1 MIRHIVWWT
10 LKDEAEGATAA
21 QNGLKIKALIEAL
34 RGKIDTL
41 KSVEVSVK
49 LAATTT
55 VDAQVVLHSTHDTAA
70 DLAAYNDHP
79 EHQKI
84 VGFIK
89 KVVNSRQAIDFEV

>member
-55 VDAQVVLHSTHDTAA
+55 VDAQVVLHSTHDTVA

-89 KVVNSRQAIDFEV
+89 KVVSSRQAIDFEV